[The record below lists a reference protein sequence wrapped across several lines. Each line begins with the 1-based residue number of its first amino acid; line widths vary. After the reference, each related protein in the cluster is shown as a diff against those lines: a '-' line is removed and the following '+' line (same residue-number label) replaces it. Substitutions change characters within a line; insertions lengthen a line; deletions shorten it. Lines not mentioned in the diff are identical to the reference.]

1 MISFGFNALWVLGI
15 NRMIGYVR
23 KFDLGDYRF
32 AGIKPYLCR
41 IVGRKPLV
49 CQIINRN
56 DEIML
61 FDVIMV

>member
-1 MISFGFNALWVLGI
+1 
-15 NRMIGYVR
+15 MIGYVR